1 VSSRHVRA
9 CVDVRIGF
17 ASCPREDQLFPQVPG
32 FHREDSM
39 AIQDLDTPRS
49 RSITEMTHSARVI
62 SLMDARFD
70 RFLPRDL
77 RVLSSRYWIPL
88 DVAAQAARWL
98 DSLQISTVVDIGSGV
113 GKFCIAGAMASRCA
127 FIGIEH
133 RPRLVRVAR
142 NLAARFDLDWR
153 VKFVTT
159 AFDEISTPKAEC
171 YFLFN
176 PFVENLLAPDEHIDA
191 TGPLSHARY
200 LRDISRV
207 ERLLSL
213 VPIGTYVMTYN
224 GFGGLIPPYY
234 DDVLVD
240 STRSCELRLARRKR
254 AARSD
259 WARRRFG

>member
-1 VSSRHVRA
+1 
-9 CVDVRIGF
+9 
-17 ASCPREDQLFPQVPG
+17 
-32 FHREDSM
+32 M